1 MNLGNGAREARAYK
15 AGVRQAWALGDYHR
29 FASDLVWHLGAELV
43 SACQIGAAG
52 RVLDVAAGSGNVAL
66 RAAEAG
72 ATVVASDLTPENFA
86 AGRRLA
92 ERAGLPIDWVEAD
105 AEDLPFAD
113 AEFDVVTSSVGAM
126 WAPDHQRVAD
136 ELLRVCRPGGTLGMI
151 HFAVD
156 GLLADFLGVFARY
169 TPPPPP
175 WTSSPLLWGDPDHIR
190 QLLGDRVSTL
200 EITPAT
206 YTERIPGGPREY
218 CQYYK
223 ETFGPVAAIYAAL
236 TPQQAAALDRDFLS
250 FATQNNTGPAGGPAE
265 LDYQY
270 IRVIAHASSSKE

>member
-1 MNLGNGAREARAYK
+1 
-15 AGVRQAWALGDYHR
+15 
-29 FASDLVWHLGAELV
+29 
-43 SACQIGAAG
+43 
-52 RVLDVAAGSGNVAL
+52 
-66 RAAEAG
+66 
-72 ATVVASDLTPENFA
+72 VVASDLTPENFA
-86 AGRRLA
+86 AGQRA
-92 ERAGLPIDWVEAD
+92 AGRAGLSIAWVTAD

-151 HFAVD
+151 NFAVD
-156 GLLADFLGVFARY
+156 GLLADFLGVFAPY

-175 WTSSPLLWGDPDHIR
+175 WASSPLLWGDPDHIR
-190 QLLGDRVSTL
+190 QLFGDRVSTL

-206 YTERIPGGPREY
+206 YTERVPGGPRGY

-223 ETFGPVAAIYAAL
+223 ETFGPAAAIYAAL

-265 LDYQY
+265 LDFQY
-270 IRVIAHASSSKE
+270 IRVIAHACSAKE